1 MNKKRQ
7 TSHLFLLSAIV
18 IIGATSLSA
27 GQIFQQGTAQVG
39 KPNTAGVAN
48 QTAANIPYLPPGL
61 MQSIIDQAR
70 NTNATKFAFHNAIN
84 ATSAALNKTAGM
96 NATGAAGMN
105 KTAGMNA
112 TGAAGM
118 NKTAGMNATGAAGMN
133 KTAGMNATGAAGMN
147 KTAGMNATGAPGMNK
162 TAGMNATGAAGMNKN
177 LVQNTN
183 ATKFAAHNI
192 INATEN
198 TTSKH

>member
-39 KPNTAGVAN
+39 KPNPAGVAN

-84 ATSAALNKTAGM
+84 ATTAALNKTAGM

-133 KTAGMNATGAAGMN
+133 KTAGMNATGAVNSVM
-147 KTAGMNATGAPGMNK
+147 K
-162 TAGMNATGAAGMNKN
+162 

>member
-7 TSHLFLLSAIV
+7 TSHLFLLSVIV

-27 GQIFQQGTAQVG
+27 GQIFQQGLAQIG

-48 QTAANIPYLPPGL
+48 QTTANIPYLPPGL

-84 ATSAALNKTAGM
+84 ATTAALNKTAPGM
-96 NATGAAGMN
+96 NATGAP
-105 KTAGMNA
+105 
-112 TGAAGM
+112 
-118 NKTAGMNATGAAGMN
+118 
-133 KTAGMNATGAAGMN
+133 GMN

-162 TAGMNATGAAGMNKN
+162 TAGMNATGAPGMNA
-177 LVQNTN
+177 TGAPGMN
-183 ATKFAAHNI
+183 AT
-192 INATEN
+192 
-198 TTSKH
+198 

>member
-7 TSHLFLLSAIV
+7 TSHLFLLSVIV

-27 GQIFQQGTAQVG
+27 GQIFQQGVAQVG

-48 QTAANIPYLPPGL
+48 QTTANIPYLPPGL

-84 ATSAALNKTAGM
+84 ATTAALNKTAGM
-96 NATGAAGMN
+96 NATGAVNSVM
-105 KTAGMNA
+105 K
-112 TGAAGM
+112 
-118 NKTAGMNATGAAGMN
+118 
-133 KTAGMNATGAAGMN
+133 
-147 KTAGMNATGAPGMNK
+147 
-162 TAGMNATGAAGMNKN
+162 

-198 TTSKH
+198 RTSKH

>member
-1 MNKKRQ
+1 MNKKRK

-18 IIGATSLSA
+18 VIGATSFSA

-39 KPNTAGVAN
+39 KPSSAGVAN
-48 QTAANIPYLPPGL
+48 QTAANIPSLPPGL
-61 MQSIIDQAR
+61 MQSIIAQTR
-70 NTNATKFAFHNAIN
+70 NTNATKFAFHNAFN
-84 ATSAALNKTAGM
+84 ATTAALNKTAGM

-112 TGAAGM
+112 TGALGSIM
-118 NKTAGMNATGAAGMN
+118 K
-133 KTAGMNATGAAGMN
+133 
-147 KTAGMNATGAPGMNK
+147 
-162 TAGMNATGAAGMNKN
+162 

-198 TTSKH
+198 TTSRH

>member
-1 MNKKRQ
+1 
-7 TSHLFLLSAIV
+7 
-18 IIGATSLSA
+18 
-27 GQIFQQGTAQVG
+27 
-39 KPNTAGVAN
+39 
-48 QTAANIPYLPPGL
+48 
-61 MQSIIDQAR
+61 
-70 NTNATKFAFHNAIN
+70 
-84 ATSAALNKTAGM
+84 M

-118 NKTAGMNATGAAGMN
+118 NKTAGMNATGAVSSIM
-133 KTAGMNATGAAGMN
+133 K
-147 KTAGMNATGAPGMNK
+147 
-162 TAGMNATGAAGMNKN
+162 

-198 TTSKH
+198 RTASKH

>member
-7 TSHLFLLSAIV
+7 TSHLFLLSVIV

-27 GQIFQQGTAQVG
+27 GQIFQQGVAQVG

-84 ATSAALNKTAGM
+84 ATTAALNKTAPGM
-96 NATGAAGMN
+96 NATGAP
-105 KTAGMNA
+105 
-112 TGAAGM
+112 
-118 NKTAGMNATGAAGMN
+118 
-133 KTAGMNATGAAGMN
+133 GMN

-162 TAGMNATGAAGMNKN
+162 TAGMNATGAPGMNA
-177 LVQNTN
+177 TGAPGMN
-183 ATKFAAHNI
+183 AT
-192 INATEN
+192 
-198 TTSKH
+198 

>member
-18 IIGATSLSA
+18 IIGATSFSA
-27 GQIFQQGTAQVG
+27 GQIFQQSTAQVG
-39 KPNTAGVAN
+39 KLITAGVAN

-70 NTNATKFAFHNAIN
+70 NTNATKFAFHHAIN
-84 ATSAALNKTAGM
+84 ATTAAL
-96 NATGAAGMN
+96 MN

-112 TGAAGM
+112 TGAVNSVM
-118 NKTAGMNATGAAGMN
+118 K
-133 KTAGMNATGAAGMN
+133 
-147 KTAGMNATGAPGMNK
+147 
-162 TAGMNATGAAGMNKN
+162 

>member
-18 IIGATSLSA
+18 VIGATSLSA

-84 ATSAALNKTAGM
+84 ATTAALNKTGSP
-96 NATGAAGMN
+96 
-105 KTAGMNA
+105 
-112 TGAAGM
+112 
-118 NKTAGMNATGAAGMN
+118 
-133 KTAGMNATGAAGMN
+133 
-147 KTAGMNATGAPGMNK
+147 GMNATGAPGMNA
-162 TAGMNATGAAGMNKN
+162 TGAPGMNATGAPGMN
-177 LVQNTN
+177 
-183 ATKFAAHNI
+183 A
-192 INATEN
+192 
-198 TTSKH
+198 

>member
-7 TSHLFLLSAIV
+7 TIHLFLLSAIFL
-18 IIGATSLSA
+18 IGATSFSA
-27 GQIFQQGTAQVG
+27 DQIFQQGTAQVG
-39 KPNTAGVAN
+39 KPNTVGVSN
-48 QTAANIPYLPPGL
+48 QTANIPYLPPGL
-61 MQSIIDQAR
+61 MKSIIDQAR
-70 NTNATKFAFHNAIN
+70 NTNATKFAFHNAFN
-84 ATSAALNKTAGM
+84 ATTAALNKTAGM

-147 KTAGMNATGAPGMNK
+147 KTAGMNATGAVSSIVK
-162 TAGMNATGAAGMNKN
+162 

-198 TTSKH
+198 KTASKH

>member
-7 TSHLFLLSAIV
+7 TSHLFLLSVIV
-18 IIGATSLSA
+18 IIGATSPSA
-27 GQIFQQGTAQVG
+27 GQIFQQGVAQVG

-48 QTAANIPYLPPGL
+48 QTTANIPYLPPGL

-84 ATSAALNKTAGM
+84 ATTAALNKTAGM
-96 NATGAAGMN
+96 NATGAVNSVM
-105 KTAGMNA
+105 K
-112 TGAAGM
+112 
-118 NKTAGMNATGAAGMN
+118 
-133 KTAGMNATGAAGMN
+133 
-147 KTAGMNATGAPGMNK
+147 
-162 TAGMNATGAAGMNKN
+162 

-198 TTSKH
+198 RTSKH

>member
-1 MNKKRQ
+1 
-7 TSHLFLLSAIV
+7 
-18 IIGATSLSA
+18 
-27 GQIFQQGTAQVG
+27 
-39 KPNTAGVAN
+39 
-48 QTAANIPYLPPGL
+48 
-61 MQSIIDQAR
+61 
-70 NTNATKFAFHNAIN
+70 
-84 ATSAALNKTAGM
+84 
-96 NATGAAGMN
+96 MN

-147 KTAGMNATGAPGMNK
+147 KTAGMNATGAVNSVMK
-162 TAGMNATGAAGMNKN
+162 

-183 ATKFAAHNI
+183 ATKFATHNI

>member
-18 IIGATSLSA
+18 LIGATSFSA

-39 KPNTAGVAN
+39 KPNTVGVTN
-48 QTAANIPYLPPGL
+48 QTANIPYLPPGL

-70 NTNATKFAFHNAIN
+70 NTNATKFAFHNAFN
-84 ATSAALNKTAGM
+84 ATTAAL

-112 TGAAGM
+112 TGAVSSIM
-118 NKTAGMNATGAAGMN
+118 K
-133 KTAGMNATGAAGMN
+133 
-147 KTAGMNATGAPGMNK
+147 
-162 TAGMNATGAAGMNKN
+162 

-198 TTSKH
+198 RTASKH

>member
-27 GQIFQQGTAQVG
+27 GQIFQQGTAQLG
-39 KPNTAGVAN
+39 KPNPAGVAN
-48 QTAANIPYLPPGL
+48 QSAANIPYLPPGL

-84 ATSAALNKTAGM
+84 ATTAALNKTAGM

-112 TGAAGM
+112 TGAVNSVM
-118 NKTAGMNATGAAGMN
+118 K
-133 KTAGMNATGAAGMN
+133 
-147 KTAGMNATGAPGMNK
+147 
-162 TAGMNATGAAGMNKN
+162 